1 MKDTKK
7 SSFKSILKRSAT
19 DVKRFWSHVRLFA
32 MPVFVLYLSILNERD
47 YSNYS
52 RTFCFLR
59 YMQPDDFPPPCV
71 WTIPLIICACFRF
84 RAPGKAATAYLF
96 FYALHFI
103 FGPMAVFGDFLILP
117 VVYNAVLLET
127 EENLKK
133 FKRRF
138 SSVNLLYCILYF
150 FNDMHGPLFGY
161 PYGTS
166 YDNPYRITESVFR
179 AISAFL
185 FMSFTVFCAFWQRM
199 KKQSARL
206 ISERNKALKAGSEK
220 VRKNS
225 AMRERA
231 RIARE
236 MHDVIAHS
244 LSVIIA
250 QADGGRF
257 AVQSNRSVAY
267 PIMETVNREAKDAL
281 SNMQILLG
289 IIEPENAP
297 GSDYAADSRETS
309 ENHADNTAIA
319 LDLSRSSMTK
329 SSMTKS
335 STAKNGSFSETG
347 RRAANAANS
356 ISRAASYE
364 NVGRLI
370 EQARKSDMSG
380 LKIIRKIEVLNAND
394 ESFTAEIKS
403 VTENEEA
410 ACETAGAKSK
420 FDAQA
425 SVAIYRLIQ
434 ESLTNIRKYAGNNV
448 TVRILEKHGISGADI
463 SIEDDGRGS
472 SSTSD
477 GHKPGYGLAGMS
489 ERISALGGSFSAGP
503 RIGGGF
509 CVAAFIPYKSLKN
522 DDFAEYDILANP
534 EDPQQAAFKKTNLG
548 ETGSHE
554 FANADMQTESQ
565 KIFESGSS
573 SGNSS
578 RNNAKTGAENGA
590 ENARKT
596 GFFRKISAKM
606 RDRNNK
612 NFKNKDRKKQNKKR
626 NRKKLSTTK
635 RIFNAIHKHDFEV
648 DIAFAAIIIVYRTL
662 VCYSAL
668 SRYSVHPSFFSIIF
682 LPYFSSALR
691 TVPVIFRRSKP
702 ESAFAAAC
710 AINCL
715 IPLFAENE
723 CAYII
728 ACFDMPVMCFI
739 VFSFIL
745 YGKKRSR
752 ERLFFWLAAQYASL
766 FATGNDKVQILILS
780 ALCMGVY
787 ISVAVFARYVRL
799 RGNNLFLLREQEK
812 SLRNAQKQSELI
824 AAKQERNRICSY
836 IQEEITLTLSNI
848 IDLSEDGM
856 NAAKNSETPSDQI
869 VKIFEQTADMARDSL
884 LRVRRI
890 LKLLRENASDLSSQ
904 SCSSGSSGDF
914 APVSPAPPIS
924 EQLKNANFEEHL
936 QTSKL
941 ETE

>member
-1 MKDTKK
+1 
-7 SSFKSILKRSAT
+7 
-19 DVKRFWSHVRLFA
+19 
-32 MPVFVLYLSILNERD
+32 
-47 YSNYS
+47 
-52 RTFCFLR
+52 
-59 YMQPDDFPPPCV
+59 
-71 WTIPLIICACFRF
+71 
-84 RAPGKAATAYLF
+84 
-96 FYALHFI
+96 
-103 FGPMAVFGDFLILP
+103 
-117 VVYNAVLLET
+117 
-127 EENLKK
+127 
-133 FKRRF
+133 
-138 SSVNLLYCILYF
+138 
-150 FNDMHGPLFGY
+150 
-161 PYGTS
+161 
-166 YDNPYRITESVFR
+166 
-179 AISAFL
+179 
-185 FMSFTVFCAFWQRM
+185 
-199 KKQSARL
+199 
-206 ISERNKALKAGSEK
+206 
-220 VRKNS
+220 
-225 AMRERA
+225 
-231 RIARE
+231 

-319 LDLSRSSMTK
+319 LDLSRN
-329 SSMTKS
+329 SMTKS
-335 STAKNGSFSETG
+335 STAKNGSFSEAG
-347 RRAANAANS
+347 RRAANAANG

-394 ESFTAEIKS
+394 ESFSAEIKS

-463 SIEDDGRGS
+463 SIEDNGRGS

-534 EDPQQAAFKKTNLG
+534 EDPQQAAFKKTNLR

-590 ENARKT
+590 ENTRKT

-612 NFKNKDRKKQNKKR
+612 NFKNKE
-626 NRKKLSTTK
+626 K

-648 DIAFAAIIIVYRTL
+648 DIAFAAIIIFYRTL

-904 SCSSGSSGDF
+904 SGSSGSSGSSGDF